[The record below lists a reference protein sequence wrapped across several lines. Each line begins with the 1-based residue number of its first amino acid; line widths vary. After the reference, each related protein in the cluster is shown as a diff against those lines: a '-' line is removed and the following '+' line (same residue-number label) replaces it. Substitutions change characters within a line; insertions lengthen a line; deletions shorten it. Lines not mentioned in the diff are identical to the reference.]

1 MLQYAPINRELTVE
15 FFPSAECIV
24 FPTYTMTQE
33 SRIPTLIFSRGK
45 NCKAAKNTTG
55 SRVEREKGAVEKMTG
70 TEFVTVLLQKS
81 I

>member
-1 MLQYAPINRELTVE
+1 MHSFPHTYDDPRVLETRPNSFKRED
-15 FFPSAECIV
+15 
-24 FPTYTMTQE
+24 
-33 SRIPTLIFSRGK
+33 
-45 NCKAAKNTTG
+45 CKAAKNTTG